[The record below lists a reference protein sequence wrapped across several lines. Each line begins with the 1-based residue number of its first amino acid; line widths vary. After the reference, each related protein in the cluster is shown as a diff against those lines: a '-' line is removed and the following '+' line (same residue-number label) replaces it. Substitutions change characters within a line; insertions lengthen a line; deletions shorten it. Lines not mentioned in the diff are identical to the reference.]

1 MNLIIGN
8 ILVLISSLIMVSI
21 GLIKNKKKI
30 LITQNIQIMIY
41 TFSNVFLG
49 GYTGIILN
57 IVNIFRNYL
66 CYKGQLKLQ
75 YKIIISIISISLSLL
90 FNNLGIFGLLPLLG
104 STLYLWFMNVT
115 NIIKFKQLIIFTIST
130 WLIYNIIIQSYTS
143 VLFNIITI
151 ITNFL
156 SIIKIKK
163 FNTKKI
169 SKLDN

>member
-8 ILVLISSLIMVSI
+8 ILGLISSLIMVSI